1 MIVQFPLNFR
11 TVRTLALTIV
21 VCAAGAGAV
30 CAQTPAPDQQKQ
42 PAKPPAEANPFP
54 GDTSNVPV
62 LPSGTSPAARESNEA
77 PSYVPILPSG
87 ADDPVRSPDD
97 AVGNPDSESASGFSS
112 SSSGLDKF
120 VPPPDEETRRRR
132 GGKNEPA
139 PEHHETAKE
148 DETVGGYYLEQKNW
162 RAAMSRFESAVV
174 LDPENPDVY
183 WGLAEAQRHMG
194 QFAGAKANYEK
205 VMEYDP
211 DSKHAKEAKKLLNSP
226 ELAKATAAAAPSQ
239 P

>member
-1 MIVQFPLNFR
+1 MIVQFPLNSR
-11 TVRTLALTIV
+11 TVRTLALTV
-21 VCAAGAGAV
+21 AVCVAGAGAV
-30 CAQTPAPDQQKQ
+30 RAQAPAPDQQKQ
-42 PAKPPAEANPFP
+42 PAKPPAESNPFP

-62 LPSGTSPAARESNEA
+62 LPSGTAPATAEPNAA
-77 PSYVPILPSG
+77 PSYVPVMPSG

-97 AVGNPDSESASGFSS
+97 PVGNPDSESASGFSS
-112 SSSGLDKF
+112 SSSGTDKF
-120 VPPPDEETRRRR
+120 VPPPDDETRRRR

-139 PEHHETAKE
+139 PEHHETATE
-148 DETVGGYYLEQKNW
+148 DETVGGYYLDQKNW

-183 WGLAEAQRHMG
+183 WGLAEAQRHLG
-194 QFAGAKANYEK
+194 QFAASKANYEK

-226 ELAKATAAAAPSQ
+226 ELAKATTVAAPQ